1 MKKSLI
7 LLLLLCFGWAAHAQI
22 VSSGNH
28 QNIFQF
34 TNGQPATHEKF
45 LRQINNIHEA
55 APNAQIEVVT
65 HGMCVDLLLKENNT
79 FQSTVEDL
87 SKKGVVF
94 VVVEEVI
101 PETQGDKYTDL
112 AVLGFMLGFTIMMIL
127 DVSLS

>member
-22 VSSGNH
+22 
-28 QNIFQF
+28 ILW
-34 TNGQPATHEKF
+34 QPSEHFPLKMDSQVHEKF

-101 PETQGDKYTDL
+101 P
-112 AVLGFMLGFTIMMIL
+112 
-127 DVSLS
+127 